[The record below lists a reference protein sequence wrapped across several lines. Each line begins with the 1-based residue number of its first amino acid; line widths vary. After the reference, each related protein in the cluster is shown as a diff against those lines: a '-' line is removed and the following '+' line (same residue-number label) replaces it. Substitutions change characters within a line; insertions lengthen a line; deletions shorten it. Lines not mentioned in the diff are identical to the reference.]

1 MLAYILNQNKENSC
15 LHMFVVFNNVG
26 PVSYTV
32 SGPTLKKL
40 FVKMKM
46 EPAAFC
52 FENKGCEK
60 YSRPLRQ
67 RSTLYSNNESFV
79 ILTAL
84 P

>member
-1 MLAYILNQNKENSC
+1 
-15 LHMFVVFNNVG
+15 MFVVFNNVG

-32 SGPTLKKL
+32 GGLTLKKHL
-40 FVKMKM
+40 VKIKT
-46 EPAAFC
+46 EPVAFC
-52 FENKGCEK
+52 FENDGCKK

-67 RSTLYSNNESFV
+67 RSTLYSNDESFV